1 MWDYHPTN
9 ISWDKRKAHRDIC
22 NCRTP
27 NLGGFIL
34 KCDDCGKEEHRY
46 RSCGNRNCPICQGMK
61 QHIWVENRKAEALT
75 VPYFHVVFT
84 VPDVLNRIPQL
95 KAEKDGAVEVF
106 GRGNAE
112 VYINGR
118 KVQDLKELSRIQ
130 SDQIRMVDVV
140 QNPGARY
147 AASVK
152 AVVRIML
159 MKQQGEGWSFI
170 EKASAGYHYASTA
183 SNNLDV
189 NYRHGGL
196 DVTGS
201 LWAGYDYENKFF
213 QENILSYQVA
223 GKHYRG
229 EAIRMLR

>member
-1 MWDYHPTN
+1 MEILN
-9 ISWDKRKAHRDIC
+9 DKK
-22 NCRTP
+22 
-27 NLGGFIL
+27 L
-34 KCDDCGKEEHRY
+34 
-46 RSCGNRNCPICQGMK
+46 
-61 QHIWVENRKAEALT
+61 ALT
-75 VPYFHVVFT
+75 AIGLLASATIWAQTADVDSTRHSQLEETQQLSEVVVKSSLPKT
-84 VPDVLNRIPQL
+84 KVKGDAMRTLVNGTILEKAGSCTDVLNRIPQL

-201 LWAGYDYENKFF
+201 LWAGYDYENKIF